1 MVDRLAC
8 PESSRLSGLLDGAA
22 PPCELLD
29 HLARCRRCQEVL
41 EQLAVG
47 ESGWLRFAPDGG
59 SDGDRPPR
67 LQQTMEDLKRLP
79 LSGEPAAGAELPP
92 DFLRPSDHPGALGA
106 VGPYPVL
113 EVIGRGGMGVVF
125 KALDRS
131 LARVIAVKVL
141 APQWAAN
148 GTARQRFVREAK
160 AAAAVAHEH
169 VVSIHAVDE
178 ADGLPY
184 LVMEYVP
191 GPSLQ
196 ERIDRDGPLDPKD
209 LTRIAL
215 QTAEGLAA
223 AHAQGLVHRDV
234 KPANILLENG
244 VGRARL
250 TDFGLARAVDD
261 AGCTQ
266 QGTIAGTPEYMAPE
280 QARGQVVDHRA
291 DLYSLG
297 CVIYAACTGRPPFR
311 AATSLAVIHLATTS
325 TPPPIRAI
333 NPDVPA
339 ELEVV
344 VMTLLAKDP
353 ADRFRTAGEV
363 VEELRRVLVRML
375 RPDLAPPERPAH
387 RRG

>member
-1 MVDRLAC
+1 
-8 PESSRLSGLLDGAA
+8 
-22 PPCELLD
+22 
-29 HLARCRRCQEVL
+29 
-41 EQLAVG
+41 
-47 ESGWLRFAPDGG
+47 
-59 SDGDRPPR
+59 
-67 LQQTMEDLKRLP
+67 
-79 LSGEPAAGAELPP
+79 
-92 DFLRPSDHPGALGA
+92 
-106 VGPYPVL
+106 
-113 EVIGRGGMGVVF
+113 
-125 KALDRS
+125 
-131 LARVIAVKVL
+131 
-141 APQWAAN
+141 
-148 GTARQRFVREAK
+148 
-160 AAAAVAHEH
+160 
-169 VVSIHAVDE
+169 
-178 ADGLPY
+178 
-184 LVMEYVP
+184 
-191 GPSLQ
+191 

-311 AATSLAVIHLATTS
+311 AATSLGVIHLATTS

-353 ADRFRTAGEV
+353 ADRFRPAGEV

-387 RRG
+387 RRGWAAVAALVLVAGLAAAAVFTFRTREGTLVVEVDDPDGTVLVEADGESVVVKGVGGRELRLRPGAYRVAAVGKDGRAAPAGEGA